1 MKVWVLLRKKQRIDR
16 ESMTEYSVPPVW
28 TAEEIGEMLTP
39 VCRELD
45 VSRPMILEKHV
56 DEMERIGRVVF
67 RAADF
72 VDSISFDTMEVE
84 LVDEKKRERIDKRDR
99 RLDDF

>member
-1 MKVWVLLRKKQRIDR
+1 MKVWILLRKKQKIMN
-16 ESMTEYSVPPVW
+16 EIMTEYDVPLIW
-28 TAEEIGEMLTP
+28 TEEEIGMLLTP
-39 VCRELD
+39 ACRELD
-45 VSRPMILEKHV
+45 VARPMILDKHC

-72 VDSISFDTMEVE
+72 VESVSFDTMEAE

-99 RLDDF
+99 RFDDM

>member
-1 MKVWVLLRKKQRIDR
+1 MKVWILLRKRPKIVR
-16 ESMTEYSVPPVW
+16 EAMTDYAVPPAW
-28 TAEEIGEMLTP
+28 TEEAIGEMLTP

-56 DEMERIGRVVF
+56 DELERIGRVVF

-72 VDSISFDTMEVE
+72 VDSVSFDTMEVE

-99 RLDDF
+99 RFDDF